1 MASYGRLWEKV
12 NKKEAPSS
20 EKDKPLSADADKK
33 AGYPPKCNPGYEV
46 SKDGKKCVP
55 IAKTETKPKSTTE
68 ALESPASEESPNKP
82 DQEGMIGL
90 SVKIS
95 DSLRAKV
102 KEFNK
107 DNEPN
112 VTYAQLEKAFLRGA
126 SNRENGSPIL
136 CAFARANMYLAM
148 RSGSPEYKIDRE
160 KTTAVNFLDITQHW
174 IPNSECFAQAK
185 EDVEKFGLNYD
196 FIDMNDLYLTDYKK
210 PIWNLY

>member
-1 MASYGRLWEKV
+1 
-12 NKKEAPSS
+12 
-20 EKDKPLSADADKK
+20 LSVDANKK
-33 AGYPPKCNPGYEV
+33 AGYPPKCNPGYEA

-55 IAKTETKPKSTTE
+55 TAKTETKPKSTSKG
-68 ALESPASEESPNKP
+68 ESPSKP

-90 SVKIS
+90 SVRIA
-95 DSLRAKV
+95 DSLLTKV

-107 DNEPN
+107 SNESN
-112 VTYAQLEKAFLRGA
+112 LTYAQLEKAFLRGA

-185 EDVEKFGLNYD
+185 EDVEKFGINYD
-196 FIDMNDLYLTDYKK
+196 VIDMNDLYLTDHKK